1 MTEARIPKELEPYFN
16 VCFILGFGIC
26 SGCGREQPF
35 TSNHPQFS
43 DGWWLDE
50 ARAMRDAGWS
60 VLEAEKAFCASC
72 SEDPNRRVTSQR

>member
-1 MTEARIPKELEPYFN
+1 MNDAHVPKDLQPYFD

-35 TSNHPQFS
+35 TSHHPQFS

-60 VLEAEKAFCASC
+60 VLEAGEAFCASC
-72 SEDPNRRVTSQR
+72 SRHQNRIVTSER